1 MSSDA
6 SGRWEEPP
14 VILWSWG
21 TEQHSWGPSS
31 ELWLPYFTAWVL
43 QELRAMKNREEKG
56 TFSNSLS
63 KFIRV
68 LSCTALHLNAV
79 FVDGSPPA
87 GWPHNQQTIP
97 SPCITEV
104 IGRSCTRRAAHT
116 TQQPLAPH
124 LSACFQQ
131 PPSPR
136 AHLRGRLSLS
146 VETRGPHRRRGRA
159 ARPARPQVTGRR
171 SAAGR
176 GYWEAPGAEQ
186 LLPAAAAA
194 RRLGAERAA
203 EGSGAGRARG
213 SMGGGT
219 STRRRAEGRP
229 ARGSGWGPAAGGA
242 APGLTW
248 RRGRLGRCSAPP
260 LRALPVRPPWGAVR
274 RVGRVAGREALR
286 AFPPQRE
293 REKSRR
299 AAGRSGW
306 SLTSVTGAAC
316 SVRAN

>member
-124 LSACFQQ
+124 LRACFQQ

-146 VETRGPHRRRGRA
+146 VETRGPHRRRGEP
-159 ARPARPQVTGRR
+159 PARQGRR
-171 SAAGR
+171 
-176 GYWEAPGAEQ
+176 
-186 LLPAAAAA
+186 
-194 RRLGAERAA
+194 
-203 EGSGAGRARG
+203 
-213 SMGGGT
+213 
-219 STRRRAEGRP
+219 
-229 ARGSGWGPAAGGA
+229 
-242 APGLTW
+242 
-248 RRGRLGRCSAPP
+248 
-260 LRALPVRPPWGAVR
+260 
-274 RVGRVAGREALR
+274 
-286 AFPPQRE
+286 
-293 REKSRR
+293 
-299 AAGRSGW
+299 
-306 SLTSVTGAAC
+306 
-316 SVRAN
+316 